1 MRLFCFIPL
10 LFLLTSVTA
19 QQKAEF
25 PQKVGIKTNINIST
39 LIGSELQNPRPKF
52 GYTAGPY
59 IIFNPENRWSLYT
72 EAVGSFRGSKF
83 KNGDTGYSRIST
95 FYVDICAQPLYNIP
109 NSNKAI
115 TLGPYASYLALSSL
129 FIGAKKK
136 PELNDIGFK
145 DYDIGVASYY
155 HIKGNTVS
163 LQIGAKLALIS
174 ANNNVNFI
182 GYYPKTGNGKT
193 IKSLSFEIGMAF

>member
-10 LFLLTSVTA
+10 LFLLTTVTA

-72 EAVGSFRGSKF
+72 EAVGSFRGS
-83 KNGDTGYSRIST
+83 
-95 FYVDICAQPLYNIP
+95 
-109 NSNKAI
+109 
-115 TLGPYASYLALSSL
+115 
-129 FIGAKKK
+129 
-136 PELNDIGFK
+136 
-145 DYDIGVASYY
+145 
-155 HIKGNTVS
+155 
-163 LQIGAKLALIS
+163 
-174 ANNNVNFI
+174 
-182 GYYPKTGNGKT
+182 
-193 IKSLSFEIGMAF
+193 